1 MPKCVS
7 ICGVG
12 SVDKSILEYLA
23 ECIAAR
29 CGLTCKIISRMESPE
44 YAYNETRDQYN
55 SKLILKH
62 LLRQCP
68 NDTLRFIGVTPVD
81 LYVPILEFVFGL
93 AQIEGQCS
101 IISLHRL
108 YPKFYGQ
115 LPNPDLVLVR
125 LLKTALH
132 ELGHTFGITHCRDR
146 RCVMYSSTRIE
157 HTDFKQSD
165 FCLTCSELFRWH
177 LEKVMGQHLW

>member
-1 MPKCVS
+1 MPRCVT
-7 ICGVG
+7 ICAVG
-12 SVDKSILEYLA
+12 SVDASLLEHLA
-23 ECIAAR
+23 GYIAAR
-29 CGLTCKIISRMESPE
+29 CGLTCKIAASMESPE
-44 YAYNETRDQYN
+44 FAYNETRGQYN

-68 NDTLRFIGVTPVD
+68 SDTLRFIGITPVD
-81 LYVPILEFVFGL
+81 LYVPILKFVFGL

-115 LPNPDLVLVR
+115 PPNPNLVLDR
-125 LLKTALH
+125 LTKTALH

-157 HTDFKQSD
+157 HTDFKQPD
-165 FCLTCSELFRWH
+165 FCFSCFELFRWH
-177 LEKVMGQHLW
+177 LEKAIDQQSS

>member
-1 MPKCVS
+1 LPKSVT

-12 SVDKSILEYLA
+12 LVDKSILEYLA
-23 ECIAAR
+23 ECIESR
-29 CGLTCKIISRMESPE
+29 YGLTCKISSGMENPE
-44 YAYNETRDQYN
+44 YAYNKIRDQYN

-62 LLRQCP
+62 LLRQCS
-68 NDTLRFIGVTPVD
+68 NDTLRFIGVTSVD

-101 IISLHRL
+101 IVSLHRL
-108 YPKFYGQ
+108 YPKFYNRP
-115 LPNPDLVLVR
+115 PNPDLVLIR
-125 LLKTALH
+125 LLKTSLH

-157 HTDFKQSD
+157 HTDFKHPD

-177 LEKVMGQHLW
+177 IEKAMNQHSS

>member
-1 MPKCVS
+1 MPKSVT

-12 SVDKSILEYLA
+12 LVDKSILEYLA
-23 ECIAAR
+23 ECIESR
-29 CGLTCKIISRMESPE
+29 YSLTCKISSGMENPE
-44 YAYNETRDQYN
+44 YAYNKIRDQYN

-62 LLRQCP
+62 LLRQCS
-68 NDTLRFIGVTPVD
+68 NDTLRFIGVTIVD

-101 IISLHRL
+101 IVSLHRL
-108 YPKFYGQ
+108 YPKFYNRP
-115 LPNPDLVLVR
+115 PNPDLVLIR
-125 LLKTALH
+125 LLKTSLH

-157 HTDFKQSD
+157 HTDFKHPD

-177 LEKVMGQHLW
+177 IEKAMDQHPS

>member
-1 MPKCVS
+1 LPKSVT

-12 SVDKSILEYLA
+12 LVDKSILEYLA

-29 CGLTCKIISRMESPE
+29 YGLTCKISSGMESPE
-44 YAYNETRDQYN
+44 YAYNKIRDQYN

-62 LLRQCP
+62 LLRQCS
-68 NDTLRFIGVTPVD
+68 NDTLRFIGVTSVD

-101 IISLHRL
+101 IVSLHRL
-108 YPKFYGQ
+108 YPKFYNRP
-115 LPNPDLVLVR
+115 PNPDLVLIR
-125 LLKTALH
+125 LLKTSLH

-157 HTDFKQSD
+157 HTDFKHPD

-177 LEKVMGQHLW
+177 IEKAMNQHSS

>member
-1 MPKCVS
+1 MPKSVT

-12 SVDKSILEYLA
+12 SVGKSILEYLA

-29 CGLTCKIISRMESPE
+29 YGLTCKISSEMESPE
-44 YAYNETRDQYN
+44 YAYNKIRNQYN

-62 LLRQCP
+62 LLQECP
-68 NDTLRFIGVTPVD
+68 TDTLRFIGVTSVD

-101 IISLHRL
+101 IVSLHRL
-108 YPKFYGQ
+108 YPKFYNRP
-115 LPNPDLVLVR
+115 PNPNLVLIR
-125 LLKTALH
+125 LLKTSLH

-177 LEKVMGQHLW
+177 LEKVMGQHL

>member
-1 MPKCVS
+1 LPKSVT

-29 CGLTCKIISRMESPE
+29 YGLTCKISSGMESPE
-44 YAYNETRDQYN
+44 YAYNIIREQYN

-68 NDTLRFIGVTPVD
+68 NDTLRFIGVTSVD

-101 IISLHRL
+101 IVSLHRL
-108 YPKFYGQ
+108 YPKFYNRP
-115 LPNPDLVLVR
+115 PNPDLVLVR
-125 LLKTALH
+125 LLKTSLH

-157 HTDFKQSD
+157 HTDFKHPD

-177 LEKVMGQHLW
+177 IEKAMDQHPS